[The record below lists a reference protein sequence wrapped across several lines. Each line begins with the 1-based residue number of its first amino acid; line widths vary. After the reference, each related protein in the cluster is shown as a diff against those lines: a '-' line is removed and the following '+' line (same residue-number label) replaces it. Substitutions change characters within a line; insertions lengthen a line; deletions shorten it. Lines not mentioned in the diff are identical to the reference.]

1 MLCSVIKHSGWGY
14 STQPEGEKHS
24 TTLHVS
30 SLHFIRVDKS
40 KGRDSK
46 GCFANFVQRRLKT
59 SLKKLKAPFF
69 SRLLLYDAFFPFSL
83 LRLRIYPY
91 ISLYHQCYRF
101 LSWRISKFHNSLT
114 SYWGLNLPHVSGNKN
129 AYLHVGL
136 RVHFHNIFIL

>member
-69 SRLLLYDAFFPFSL
+69 FKTSTLRCFLSL
-83 LRLRIYPY
+83 FIITPQN
-91 ISLYHQCYRF
+91 ISLYIP
-101 LSWRISKFHNSLT
+101 ISSMLQVLIMKDKQVSQFTDIILRLKLT
-114 SYWGLNLPHVSGNKN
+114 TCIWQ
-129 AYLHVGL
+129 
-136 RVHFHNIFIL
+136 